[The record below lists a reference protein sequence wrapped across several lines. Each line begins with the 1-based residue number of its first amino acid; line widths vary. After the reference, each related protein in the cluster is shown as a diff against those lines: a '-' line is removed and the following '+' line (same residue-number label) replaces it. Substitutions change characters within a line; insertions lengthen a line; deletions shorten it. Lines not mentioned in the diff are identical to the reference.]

1 MRTSHTKFIKRCAQ
15 WIPKGESSLIPHRT
29 RGIYALLQ
37 ERPKDRYDVVY
48 IGMTSRSSVGNR
60 LGRHKKKKGWTHF
73 SIFETWDNID
83 EEELKELEGLLR
95 EIYRKDTKANRLN
108 KQKKYKKL
116 QNVRE
121 DNLDK
126 WGH

>member
-1 MRTSHTKFIKRCAQ
+1 M
-15 WIPKGESSLIPHRT
+15 
-29 RGIYALLQ
+29 
-37 ERPKDRYDVVY
+37 VY
-48 IGMTSRSSVGNR
+48 IGMTSRGSIGKR

-121 DNLDK
+121 DDLDE